1 MKIAKE
7 VGDQRGEGEAYGNLG
22 IAFDS
27 LGDYRKAIEHHERYW
42 KIAKEIGD
50 WAGEL
55 RLYHNIGTVY
65 FSLRQFQNAVD
76 NYVYYIDT
84 TEIPIGMKS

>member
-1 MKIAKE
+1 MEISVLLSTHWVTIEKPLRTMRDIGK
-7 VGDQRGEGEAYGNLG
+7 L
-22 IAFDS
+22 
-27 LGDYRKAIEHHERYW
+27 RK
-42 KIAKEIGD
+42 KSVIGP
-50 WAGEL
+50 ENS
-55 RLYHNIGTVY
+55 RRSYHNIGTVY